1 MLSVTFVI
9 MNRKSKSWNPTDL
22 QSIDKE
28 NVRGESSLDE
38 ETLDKINALIDQFP
52 DPPTLNFASSAAASP
67 HQSSSHSA
75 NAQKTSGGWGSWRG
89 IAEKFNVFKST

>member
-1 MLSVTFVI
+1 

-28 NVRGESSLDE
+28 NVCGESSLDE
-38 ETLDKINALIDQFP
+38 ETLVKINALLDQFP
-52 DPPTLNFASSAAASP
+52 DPPALNFATSAAPSP
-67 HQSSSHSA
+67 HQSSSQSA
-75 NAQKTSGGWGSWRG
+75 NAQKTSSNGWGSWRG

>member
-1 MLSVTFVI
+1 

-38 ETLDKINALIDQFP
+38 ETLVKINALIDQFP
-52 DPPTLNFASSAAASP
+52 DPPALSFATSSATTP

-75 NAQKTSGGWGSWRG
+75 NAQKSSNGWGSWRG